1 MKIYVTRTV
10 SDWFEDK
17 PIELDIKQ
25 FDYFSL
31 ECLSL
36 LWTLHCWK
44 GKQWE
49 KKQIIESHDLAP
61 NQSISKLLD
70 ELDIREIK
78 SAYPHS
84 NRPIKSLFTRY
95 AERAVTAKDNVR

>member
-1 MKIYVTRTV
+1 MKINVTVSV

-17 PIELDIKQ
+17 QIELDIKR
-25 FDYFSL
+25 FDYFTM
-31 ECLSL
+31 ECKSL

-44 GKQWE
+44 GKQSE
-49 KKQIIESHDLAP
+49 KPQLMESYALAP
-61 NQSISKLLD
+61 YQSINKIID

-84 NRPIKSLFTRY
+84 NRTIKSLFTSY
-95 AERAVTAKDNVR
+95 KQ